1 MKIFVDKIPVSIN
14 ECLFKKGGMSN
25 MCIFHPDN
33 AMLDYSTCK
42 LTLGE
47 KCPYLRVYEE
57 PEPVREYPSYFM
69 DCC

>member
-1 MKIFVDKIPVSIN
+1 MKIYIDKMPASIN
-14 ECLFKKGGMSN
+14 ECLFKGSMPS
-25 MCIFHPDN
+25 MCSFHLDK
-33 AMLDYSTCK
+33 AMLDYSACK